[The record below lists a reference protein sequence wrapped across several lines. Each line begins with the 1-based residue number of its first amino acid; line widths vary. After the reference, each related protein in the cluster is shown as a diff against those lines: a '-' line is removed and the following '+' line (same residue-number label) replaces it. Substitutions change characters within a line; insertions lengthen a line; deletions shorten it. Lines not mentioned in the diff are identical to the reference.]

1 MKKHFLSP
9 DWNFVESSMLGP
21 EDKEGRLIQRQFDCA
36 GGEKIISVHCS
47 IQYVVSNVLRVMYPM
62 FLITIEA

>member
-1 MKKHFLSP
+1 
-9 DWNFVESSMLGP
+9 MLGP
-21 EDKEGRLIQRQFDCA
+21 EDKEGRLIQHQFDCA